1 MEIVSA
7 AIVLL
12 LVMDPF
18 GNVPLVV
25 LGLRGIAPARRPYVV
40 LRECA
45 IAYAVLVLFLFG
57 GQGLLGLLGLS
68 DTALEIAGGVILFL
82 IALRMVFPHPDGI
95 FGEHL
100 GDDRGGEPFIVPIAV
115 PAIAG
120 PSALASV
127 IVLVSR
133 DPARWPHWLAAITIA
148 TLVTLAILIA
158 AERISRWMGERGI
171 IAMER
176 LTGLILTTIAIQ
188 MLLTGIAKFVAGLH

>member
-1 MEIVSA
+1 
-7 AIVLL
+7 
-12 LVMDPF
+12 MDPF

-25 LGLRGIAPARRPYVV
+25 SGLRAVAPERRSHVV

-57 GQGLLGLLGLS
+57 GQAFLALLGLS

-82 IALRMVFPHPDGI
+82 IALRMVFPHPEGV
-95 FGEHL
+95 FGEHQN
-100 GDDRGGEPFIVPIAV
+100 GENGSGEPFIVPIAV

-148 TLVTLAILIA
+148 TLITLCILVA
-158 AERISRWMGERGI
+158 AERISRWMGGRGI
-171 IAMER
+171 MAMEK
-176 LTGLILTTIAIQ
+176 LMGLILTAIAIQ
-188 MLLTGIAKFVAGLH
+188 MLLSGISKFVTGLH